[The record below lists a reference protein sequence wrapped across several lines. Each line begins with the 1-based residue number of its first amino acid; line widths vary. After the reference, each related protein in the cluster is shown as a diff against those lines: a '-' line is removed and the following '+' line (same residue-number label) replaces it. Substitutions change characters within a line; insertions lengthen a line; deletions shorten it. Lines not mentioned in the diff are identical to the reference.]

1 MVTTLSEDVASDIGR
16 RIQPTYG
23 YYRQP
28 NGWITVSP
36 ITAMERMKYIA
47 EGWQHLG
54 QYGAFDM
61 TPYIG
66 NHPFEA
72 LFMFGGVHEM
82 PAEQVLQTGLYMNP
96 PMLPQCRQHITQFHR
111 THTRGCWVNALPVA
125 FPQMAALPPERVGPF
140 QCRFCPR
147 QLPTREGREQH
158 QSVAHQEELG
168 SLRTGQSVGES
179 LAGVLGKLQG
189 VEAVAPNELVALKE
203 KIAKLEKAQRRPA
216 KRTRARKAPITP

>member
-1 MVTTLSEDVASDIGR
+1 
-16 RIQPTYG
+16 
-23 YYRQP
+23 
-28 NGWITVSP
+28 
-36 ITAMERMKYIA
+36 MERVKYVA

-61 TPYIG
+61 TPYVG

-72 LFMFGGVHEM
+72 LFVFGGVHEM

-96 PMLPQCRQHITQFHR
+96 PLLPRCRQHITQFHR
-111 THTRGCWVNALPVA
+111 THTRNCWQGAQRVE
-125 FPQMAALPPERVGPF
+125 FPQMADLPPEQVGPF

-158 QSVAHQEELG
+158 QTVAHQEELG

-179 LAGVLGKLQG
+179 LAGVLGQLQPTS
-189 VEAVAPNELVALKE
+189 VPSQPSYEELARRLV
-203 KIAKLEKAQRRPA
+203 KLEKAPKKATRRPRQ
-216 KRTRARKAPITP
+216 KKAS